1 MLGKAFATMALTTF
15 LRHRTKMGQ
24 YLRRVARPL
33 CALALAVVAL
43 TAPTLWRSDP
53 AAAQSAPAPGAAG
66 QRAVEP
72 SQMAVA
78 PPRPGTL
85 GLADGW
91 TAEALFAEAYRL
103 EASASPGD
111 AAGHYR
117 LLLERFPAS
126 PLATVARERL
136 AILPAPPGPA
146 QPYQIG
152 DFACTA
158 VGLYPGKAR
167 WCGIVRERRTD
178 QLLVEVAEIRL
189 DTLFALGFNASVCT
203 GQRFI
208 GYFSHGDR
216 VWIPS
221 TCLEQP

>member
-1 MLGKAFATMALTTF
+1 MLGMAFATMALTTL
-15 LRHRTKMGQ
+15 LRQRTKMGQ
-24 YLRRVARPL
+24 YVRRSGLLL
-33 CALALAVVAL
+33 CALALAML
-43 TAPTLWRSDP
+43 DLGGLILGDSDR
-53 AAAQSAPAPGAAG
+53 AAAQSAPASGAPGP
-66 QRAVEP
+66 RADER

-103 EASASPGD
+103 ETSASPGD
-111 AAGHYR
+111 AATQYR

-126 PLATVARERL
+126 PLAAVARERL

-158 VGLYPGKAR
+158 AGLYPGKAR
-167 WCGIVRERRTD
+167 WCGIVRERRPD

-189 DTLFALGFNASVCT
+189 DTLFALGFNPSVCT

-221 TCLEQP
+221 ACLELP